1 VPSLAPEDVARSPH
15 WHRRTAHPAN
25 PALPDLPAADP
36 QGRTEVPLLRH
47 LARMGRPLVGLGAMA
62 PSSLPTVDPMHSTQI
77 AKPFHR
83 AGWIYEE
90 KVDGWRWW
98 RPRPVARCDSSAGMA
113 AMVEFEPDDRA
124 SFPSFVGWATCTAS
138 VAFRGPQR
146 YWTTTTAQSREY
158 PRHTG
163 ASSTPEDRTVVRK
176 WQDTAAVCRTRQ
188 GCSSPK
194 R

>member
-1 VPSLAPEDVARSPH
+1 
-15 WHRRTAHPAN
+15 
-25 PALPDLPAADP
+25 
-36 QGRTEVPLLRH
+36 VPLLRH

-62 PSSLPTVDPMHSTQI
+62 PSSLPTVDLMHSTQI

-124 SFPSFVGWATCTAS
+124 SLFIADARPLSEWAA
-138 VAFRGPQR
+138 AAGPD
-146 YWTTTTAQSREY
+146 A
-158 PRHTG
+158 G
-163 ASSTPEDRTVVRK
+163 
-176 WQDTAAVCRTRQ
+176 TRC
-188 GCSSPK
+188 GEP
-194 R
+194 